1 MMIKLAILIK
11 VSFVVTGRY
20 GGLLLRRNVTRGT
33 ESSEMDFF
41 IPIRKGLLK
50 TFHLH

>member
-20 GGLLLRRNVTRGT
+20 GR
-33 ESSEMDFF
+33 F
-41 IPIRKGLLK
+41 IIKIYFTLYINNAIL
-50 TFHLH
+50 